1 MENKSTLIKYIVA
14 YFILGLAVFIS
25 GCKDSV
31 NAPDVNTSQTTT
43 DPAVFETLANQDET
57 LSSFEPNYNEQDAMA
72 FLGKTLTDF
81 YPIRVG
87 QKMRL
92 VSKNYE
98 VNEVGD
104 TAYVKMTKTFEGVLF
119 IKGSYT
125 PPDFNSSTVADT
137 LIEKPFTTVMTRN
150 LIFAKKQIG
159 DIPLNNWKL
168 VAASLPSGGTLTDN
182 INITKVTVTYSNGD
196 QLVITNPLEFYLTR
210 EFPIWR
216 QIPVVARNE
225 EVNIEVAVTSA
236 YADSDFV
243 TLTYGADKFGN
254 HRNKRKFVLIS
265 SVQNGSFYDKV
276 YQQKFNTHQFPGHY
290 HAVINAF
297 PRQVIFDDS
306 SPVESKTWGI
316 PYIVR
321 VN

>member
-14 YFILGLAVFIS
+14 YIILGLVVFIS

-31 NAPDVNTSQTTT
+31 NAPDINSSTSTT

-57 LSSFEPNYNEQDAMA
+57 LSSFEPNYNENDAMS
-72 FLGKTLTDF
+72 FLGKTLTEI

-125 PPDFNSSTVADT
+125 PPDSNSSNVGDT
-137 LIEKPFTTVMTRN
+137 LIEKSFSTTMIRN
-150 LIFAKKQIG
+150 LIFAKKPIG
-159 DIPLNNWKL
+159 DIPLENWKL
-168 VAASLPSGGTLTDN
+168 VAASLPAGGTLTDN
-182 INITKVTVTYSNGD
+182 INITKLTVTYSNGD
-196 QLVITNPLEFYLTR
+196 QLVITNPTEFYLTR

-225 EVNIEVAVTSA
+225 EIVVEVAVTSA

-243 TLTYGADKFGN
+243 TITYGGDKFGQ
-254 HRNKRKFVLIS
+254 HRDKRKFDMIS
-265 SVQNGSFYDKV
+265 SVQNGSFYDKI
-276 YQQKFNTHQFPGHY
+276 YQKKFTTHQFPGHF

-297 PRQVIFDDS
+297 PRQVIFDDAA
-306 SPVESKTWGI
+306 PVESKTWGI
-316 PYIVR
+316 PYIIR
-321 VN
+321 AN